1 MAQQLVRLYS
11 SCRGGDVTEALQYT
25 HADKVSAAAAVSP
38 SPPPRLSRPILHAIT
53 CGGQVIVQAAQA
65 EDMGSDGDSEVSDGD
80 DATNEQLQQQYV
92 HGGGMMSF
100 GGAAA
105 AAPSPAGLLPLI
117 PALLLCWPCV

>member
-1 MAQQLVRLYS
+1 M
-11 SCRGGDVTEALQYT
+11 
-25 HADKVSAAAAVSP
+25 
-38 SPPPRLSRPILHAIT
+38 
-53 CGGQVIVQAAQA
+53 QAAQA

-105 AAPSPAGLLPLI
+105 AAPSPAGLLPLE
-117 PALLLCWPCV
+117 PALLLCRRCV